1 MIYYLYQLQNLF
13 FDLSE
18 IPEETVTGCLNYV
31 NQKFLSLIYNEA
43 YIDYAVLQITP
54 KEDVVQYINNFLD
67 ILFENTNLQVFNNQL
82 LLNENIKFLND
93 YSKVEQNFIRQ
104 YLISKILFQSYQSY
118 DQRLEL
124 LNDFYQLITNEEINI
139 ENDDILW
146 FIQEEAREFWLSLIH
161 NTTLTLYKEYLYD
174 IREQLDTTI
183 ANIEK
188 RRQISTICI

>member
-104 YLISKILFQSYQSY
+104 YLISKILYQSYHTY

-124 LNDFYQLITNEEINI
+124 LDNFYQLMTIQVNVAQ
-139 ENDDILW
+139 DDLLW
-146 FIQEEAREFWLSLIH
+146 FIQEEAREFWLLLIH
-161 NTTLTLYKEYLYD
+161 NATPELYEYHLYD
-174 IREQLDTTI
+174 IRNQLNFAI
-183 ANIEK
+183 QNGEK
-188 RRQISTICI
+188 RQYLSTLCV